1 MIRGYGFSF
10 VGYFL
15 MYYEHSTSMPFF
27 FFFYASSESK
37 IAVVL
42 GDPSMS
48 LLFGGYKQG
57 LLTSVT
63 HRNRAN

>member
-27 FFFYASSESK
+27 FFYASSESK

-48 LLFGGYKQG
+48 LLFGIYKQG